1 MHKRRIRYT
10 VAYKKG
16 LRPHKCRPQ
25 AAPYMMELLW
35 KNYGRVYCYSD
46 TKLSDTDHFVRYRF
60 FKHYRRRGGYI
71 GWNMDKQRFFVSGS
85 RRLRRKRNFNLI
97 DWLKFR

>member
-1 MHKRRIRYT
+1 MHKRRIRYPI
-10 VAYKKG
+10 AYKKACTARRR
-16 LRPHKCRPQ
+16 RPKQR
-25 AAPYMMELLW
+25 PYMMEILW
-35 KNYGRVYCYSD
+35 PQWGHVYAESGSP
-46 TKLSDTDHFVRYRF
+46 LSEHDHFVRYRF
-60 FKHYRRRGGYI
+60 FKHYRRRGGYT